1 MKDKLIMWDDVELL
15 DYIGKIENKYI
26 PCYDDFEYCDNY
38 TITKYSISE
47 SELEQFSE
55 EELRLLDTQPASGTE
70 YKKIFAKRYSDNLI
84 NRKNIYNTY
93 YKELKPLVEKLEL
106 DVDKFWFLSLF
117 ILDFCESIF
126 YQGESFKSTPLEQLY
141 KLSQTIEQCQDEPM
155 TLKFK
160 CGKKSVELDSPKAI
174 RFIAYLI
181 DIFNE
186 EANNEYLEMDKRE
199 DTEMMNYRLRSFLLN
214 QREWKEGVD
223 IISDSPII
231 AYFANMFL
239 DFFDTQEQILSKRNK
254 GVKHTKTEM
263 ELVSRLI
270 YLMGLST
277 NKNWNDIECEYLKFF
292 LKQYKNYRYPNNRS
306 SVYPEFNI

>member
-1 MKDKLIMWDDVELL
+1 MKDKLIMWDDIELL
-15 DYIGKIENKYI
+15 DYIGNIENKYI
-26 PCYDDFEYCDNY
+26 PCYDDYEFRDDCHIIIRPLDDKMLEEFS
-38 TITKYSISE
+38 KE
-47 SELEQFSE
+47 ELE
-55 EELRLLDTQPASGTE
+55 LLDSQPASSSE
-70 YKKIFAKRYSDNLI
+70 CKKIFAKRYSDNLI
-84 NRKNIYNTY
+84 KKKTVYNTY
-93 YKELKPLVEKLEL
+93 YKELKQLVEKLEL

-141 KLSQTIEQCQDEPM
+141 KLSDTIKQCQDEPM

-160 CGKKSVELDSPKAI
+160 CGKKSVELDSPKSI

-199 DTEMMNYRLRSFLLN
+199 DTEMMNYRLRKFLH
-214 QREWKEGVD
+214 QREWKEEVD

-231 AYFANMFL
+231 AYFANMFI
-239 DFFDTQEQILSKRNK
+239 DFFDTQEQIISKRNK

-277 NKNWNDIECEYLKFF
+277 NKNWNDIECEYLKSF

-306 SVYPEFNI
+306 NVYPEFNY

>member
-26 PCYDDFEYCDNY
+26 PYYDDFEYCDNY
-38 TITKYSISE
+38 TIIHSVSE
-47 SELEQFSE
+47 SELEQLSE
-55 EELRLLDTQPASGTE
+55 EERRLLETQPFSGTE
-70 YKKIFAKRYSDNLI
+70 CKKIFAKRYSDNLI

-141 KLSQTIEQCQDEPM
+141 QLSHTIEQCKDEPM

-181 DIFNE
+181 DIFNK

-214 QREWKEGVD
+214 QREWKEEVD

-239 DFFDTQEQILSKRNK
+239 DFFDTQEQILSIRKK

-270 YLMGLST
+270 YLMGLSN
-277 NKNWNDIECEYLKFF
+277 NKNWNDIECEYLKSF
-292 LKQYKNYRYPNNRS
+292 LKQYKNYRYPNNVS
-306 SVYPEFNI
+306 SVYPEFNF